1 METPLP
7 SLNLEEAEETPPPE
21 SQMEDNIRVMPVAPG
36 SAGSGSA
43 AGADPTVFLARQMS
57 RLLSEARQQLQEAVR
72 ENTTR
77 AVAAETRP
85 LLVALQ
91 NQMQAAAEQ
100 TVHAAISAEHEEILR
115 DSRASLEEARKA
127 ELVSLAAEWAAGAD
141 ERLRAAAER
150 LEADLATLEQT
161 HQSDLHA
168 RLKEQVA
175 QSLAE
180 IQRASGVFAME
191 IQSAEARVN
200 ESRQSAQEAV
210 SGEIRRWQEM
220 AESAVA
226 DARARMIDLEHATA
240 RLGEHMESVAS
251 EAQAGWRGRL
261 ETDIASAGV
270 RLDMRI
276 ETSLENA
283 ARATAERLAHSSET
297 VAQEIEQRVART
309 IEELGQ
315 RVTQSAAEAEAS
327 LGRLKA
333 ALEAES
339 SRAQA
344 AIGEMRDAA
353 ARAEDHAAALEAL
366 KMASA
371 DELARRGEALV
382 EANSAEMNRRAE
394 GAAGSMA
401 SRLEQ
406 ALDAA
411 AQELLQRLA
420 AEFEQRIAP
429 ELDRA
434 RGAIDE
440 LQSNS
445 QAFEE
450 TLLTHQ
456 NSLREAAELSMQE
469 AVARTREGLRE
480 LEDEFQRIGRD
491 SQAKWLAEIE
501 TKTTDTTH
509 AAFESMFK
517 TADWYEKKV
526 QTQMQSSLE
535 KGLEQA
541 GDELRTKAG
550 EMSGAYATELDHYSR
565 SYVDHS
571 KDQIEEILREASG
584 RVRENAQHAAD
595 GVAANFSERASQIA
609 AEHQAGFVDGVQAAA
624 DLTAARIRADAAE
637 SLARLDAAQRDAD
650 SKFADGLAAQTRE
663 SVAAARNELDA
674 QAALLAESW
683 NAARAA
689 QAEQGRQDL
698 AGLGESAIAD
708 YKLRLESASNGWL
721 ATSVANLQQQSGELI
736 ERLANEAEER
746 VRAACSNV
754 FSEIGDALRQRLL
767 GPNAAPPSPEN
778 T

>member
-1 METPLP
+1 MDTSPNRESEPQKRRSLRIVQAVPLTVTGVDALGRPFQERTSTLVINCHGCRYQSKHYVLKNMWVSFEVPHPETGREPRIFRGRVTWIQRPHTVRELFQIAVELENSGNVWGIAFPPSDWFAFPDASAHEIPAPAQAAEDGWTAPTMETPLP
-7 SLNLEEAEETPPPE
+7 SLNPEEAEETPPPE
-21 SQMEDNIRVMPVAPG
+21 SQLEDNIRVMPVAPG

-43 AGADPTVFLARQMS
+43 AGVDYSVFLARQMS
-57 RLLSEARQQLQEAVR
+57 RLLGEARQQLQEAVR

-115 DSRASLEEARKA
+115 ESRARLEEARKA

-168 RLKEQVA
+168 RLEEQVA

-200 ESRQSAQEAV
+200 QSRQSAQEAA
-210 SGEIRRWQEM
+210 SGEIRHWQEM

-226 DARARMIDLEHATA
+226 DARGRMIDLEHATA
-240 RLGEHMESVAS
+240 RLREHMDSVAS
-251 EAQAGWRGRL
+251 EAQVGWRGRL

-270 RLDMRI
+270 RLDLRI

-297 VAQEIEQRVART
+297 VAQEIEQRVARR

-315 RVTQSAAEAEAS
+315 RVTESAAEAEAS

-339 SRAQA
+339 ARAQT

-353 ARAEDHAAALEAL
+353 AHAEDHAAALEAL

-434 RGAIDE
+434 RSAINE

-445 QAFEE
+445 QAFDE

-509 AAFESMFK
+509 AAFESDVQDRRLVREK
-517 TADWYEKKV
+517 SADADAVHPGKRPRTGRRRAAHESRRNV
-526 QTQMQSSLE
+526 RRVRHGARSLQPQLR
-535 KGLEQA
+535 GSLQGSDR
-541 GDELRTKAG
+541 GD
-550 EMSGAYATELDHYSR
+550 SSR
-565 SYVDHS
+565 S
-571 KDQIEEILREASG
+571 LR
-584 RVRENAQHAAD
+584 
-595 GVAANFSERASQIA
+595 
-609 AEHQAGFVDGVQAAA
+609 
-624 DLTAARIRADAAE
+624 
-637 SLARLDAAQRDAD
+637 
-650 SKFADGLAAQTRE
+650 
-663 SVAAARNELDA
+663 
-674 QAALLAESW
+674 
-683 NAARAA
+683 ARAR
-689 QAEQGRQDL
+689 E
-698 AGLGESAIAD
+698 
-708 YKLRLESASNGWL
+708 
-721 ATSVANLQQQSGELI
+721 
-736 ERLANEAEER
+736 
-746 VRAACSNV
+746 RAACGRRRRGKLS
-754 FSEIGDALRQRLL
+754 A
-767 GPNAAPPSPEN
+767 NAPRRSPRN
-778 T
+778 TRVDLWPACKPRRI